1 MSNWNAGYMAEIAY
15 TYGYYEELNPL
26 RLRLPLLAAGLAL
39 PASGTACE
47 LGFGQGVSANIHA
60 AASATRWHGNDFNP
74 SQAAFAQELA
84 SASGA
89 GAQFTDESFA
99 QFCRRDDLPDFDY
112 ICLHGIWSW
121 VSAENRALIVAFL
134 QRKLKVGGV
143 AYISYNTQPGWSAMM
158 PMRDLLAEHS
168 RVMSAPGVGVL
179 ARVDGAIDFVDRMIA
194 TQPRYLEAY
203 PLLAD
208 RFEKLKALDRNYV
221 AHEYFNADWQPMAFS
236 RLAAMLGEAKLEF
249 AASANYTAL
258 VDMLNLTA
266 EHQQFLAEIPDPT
279 FRETTRA
286 FLVNEQFRKDYWVKG
301 ARRLT
306 PLAQASALRAVRVM
320 LAVPRDEVVLSV
332 HGVLGDADM
341 DERVY
346 APVLDAMADHRVYT
360 IGELE
365 QQLQLAGSD
374 AGLAALLQIVL
385 ILVSKGS
392 VLAVQDE
399 AGIAV
404 ARPQTARLNAHL
416 LTLALERTD
425 LHILASPLTGGGV
438 VVSHLQQL
446 FLWAQLQGAATPQD
460 CVRATWP
467 VLLRLNQLLTRDG
480 QPLLTEEENLAEL
493 LAHAEYFATRTLPVL
508 RALGVAD

>member
-1 MSNWNAGYMAEIAY
+1 MSNWNAGYVAEIAY

-47 LGFGQGVSANIHA
+47 LGFGQGISANIHA
-60 AASATRWHGNDFNP
+60 AASSTRWHGNDFNP

-84 SASGA
+84 SVTGA

-99 QFCRRDDLPDFDY
+99 QFCRRDDLPDFDF

-121 VSAENRALIVAFL
+121 VSAENRALIVDFL

-194 TQPRYLEAY
+194 VQPRYLEAN

-208 RFEKLKALDRNYV
+208 RFEKLKALDRNYI

-236 RLAAMLGEAKLEF
+236 SVAAMLGEAKLEF
-249 AASANYTAL
+249 ASSANYTAL

-266 EHQQFLAEIPDPT
+266 EHQQFLAEIPDPV

-306 PLAQASALRAVRVM
+306 PLAQVSAVRAVRVM

-365 QQLQLAGSD
+365 LQLAGSE
-374 AGLAALLQIVL
+374 AGLAALLQIILV
-385 ILVSKGS
+385 LVSKGS

-399 AGIAV
+399 ADIAV
-404 ARPQTARLNAHL
+404 ARPRTARLNAHL
-416 LTLALERTD
+416 LEQALARTD
-425 LHILASPLTGGGV
+425 LHSLASPLTGGGV

-446 FLWAQLQGAATPQD
+446 FLWAKQQGCPTPQEW
-460 CVRATWP
+460 VRATWP
-467 VLLRLNQLLTRDG
+467 VLLRLEQLLTKDG
-480 QPLLTEEENLAEL
+480 QSLLTEEENLAEL
-493 LAHAEYFATRTLPVL
+493 LARAEYFSARTLPVL